1 MSARLTVL
9 EIIAVIAGAV
19 IGLLVVDVIAWA
31 FFNTAMFGM
40 VASIGRWIV
49 VLFTV
54 ALFAFYY
61 RQMPPTAAA
70 IASFFTGVGL
80 PLIAEKIVFGSSLP
94 MSSLLFLFVVFAVA
108 ALFTYRFVH
117 ANAAIREIA
126 SEISGP
132 DGRKPR

>member
-1 MSARLTVL
+1 MSARMIVL
-9 EIIAVIAGAV
+9 EAIAVIVGAV
-19 IGLLVVDVIAWA
+19 IGLLVVDAFAWA
-31 FFNTAMFGM
+31 FFNTAVFGM

-49 VLFTV
+49 ILFTV

-80 PLIAEKIVFGSSLP
+80 PFVAEKIVFGSSLP
-94 MSSLLFLFVVFAVA
+94 MSSLLFLFVVFAVV

-117 ANAAIREIA
+117 ANGAVRGVAADVT
-126 SEISGP
+126 GP
-132 DGRKPR
+132 DGANQR

>member
-1 MSARLTVL
+1 MFARMTVL
-9 EIIAVIAGAV
+9 ESIAVIVGAV

-31 FFNTAMFGM
+31 FFNTAIFGM

-49 VLFTV
+49 ILFTV

-80 PLIAEKIVFGSSLP
+80 PFIAEKIVFGSSLP
-94 MSSLLFLFVVFAVA
+94 MSSILFLFVVFAVV

-117 ANAAIREIA
+117 ANAALRAVATDIA
-126 SEISGP
+126 GT
-132 DGRKPR
+132 DDAKRR